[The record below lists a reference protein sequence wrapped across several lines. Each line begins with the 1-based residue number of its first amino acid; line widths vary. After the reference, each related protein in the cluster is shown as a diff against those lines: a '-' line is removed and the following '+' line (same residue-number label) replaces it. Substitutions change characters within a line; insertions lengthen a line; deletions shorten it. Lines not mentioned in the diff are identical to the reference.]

1 MTRAKESIVL
11 LLVVVIIFGAAACSK
26 GTSSNIPEAQNYL
39 KIGASLDATMNL
51 DPIKT
56 TYNWVFEIS
65 NALCNQLVQP
75 DPVTMELKP
84 YLIEDFPEVSSDS
97 KVFTFHLKKG
107 VKFHDGA
114 ELTSK
119 DVEFTFNRFFDP
131 NWGNLNMWM
140 ADFIRGAKDM
150 MEGKDSSLAGFK
162 VIDNYTFSIE
172 LEYPY
177 TAFVAVLA
185 VPPLAIM
192 PKDACEKAG
201 ERWGIDTIIG
211 TGQYKLKSF
220 NPGVELI
227 IERNNDYWGT
237 KAKLD
242 GVKWNHMTAETQ
254 LLEWEAGTID
264 ICGVDVAVVDGYVKK
279 YPNNV
284 VEQEYVGTHWLI
296 FNFDM
301 PPFNDVRVREAVG
314 LATNIETLC
323 KDYFGGHVR
332 QARGVI
338 PPGIVGYDP
347 SKPLRQ
353 YNPERAKQ
361 LLAEAGYPNGIDI
374 EATVRETALTWVEI
388 FQILQEQYKL
398 ANIRLTIDKVDS
410 AGSLEKRTTGHNQLY
425 MLSWYADFLD
435 PDNFLFTV
443 YHSSTAKFF
452 STGFRDS
459 YFDEQLTKGRTISLS
474 AKQKFYSDLESYLL
488 NEKIAAWPLY
498 TPTGYILRSDRVK
511 DVYVKK
517 DFLYTFEIGSLV
529 K

>member
-1 MTRAKESIVL
+1 MAKVVKITVL
-11 LLVVVIIFGAAACSK
+11 LLVAVMVFGFVSCSK
-26 GTSSNIPEAQNYL
+26 GTASKTPEGQNYL
-39 KIGASLDATMNL
+39 KIGALMDATMNL
-51 DPIKT
+51 DPITT
-56 TYNWVFEIS
+56 TYNWVFETS
-65 NALCNQLVQP
+65 NAIFNQLIQP

-84 YLIEDFPEVSSDS
+84 YLIENFPDVSADS
-97 KVFTFHLKKG
+97 TVFTFHLKKG

-131 NWGNLNMWM
+131 KWGNLNMWM
-140 ADFIRGAKDM
+140 ADFIVGAQDM
-150 MEGKDSSLAGFK
+150 MDGKASSLAGFK
-162 VIDNYTFSIE
+162 VIDNYTFSIQ
-172 LEYPY
+172 LEYPF
-177 TAFVAVLA
+177 TAFLAILA

-192 PKDACEKAG
+192 PKAACEKAG

-211 TGQYKLKSF
+211 TGQYKVKSF
-220 NPGVELI
+220 NPGIELI
-227 IERNNDYWGT
+227 VERNNDYWGT
-237 KAKLD
+237 KARLD
-242 GVKWNHMTAETQ
+242 GIQWNHMLAETQ

-264 ICGVDVAVVDGYVKK
+264 ICGVDLSLVDGYIQK

-296 FNFDM
+296 FNQDLK
-301 PPFNDVRVREAVG
+301 PFNDVRVREAVG
-314 LATNIETLC
+314 LATNVNALVQ
-323 KDYFGGHVR
+323 DYFNRHVR

-347 SKPLRQ
+347 TRPVRQ
-353 YNPERAKQ
+353 FNVERAKQ

-374 EATVRETALTWVEI
+374 EATVRETSLTWVEI

-398 ANIRLTIDKVDS
+398 ANIRLTIDRVDA
-410 AGSLEKRTTGHNQLY
+410 AGSLQKRTTGHNQLY

-443 YHSSTAKFF
+443 YHSSTATFF
-452 STGFRDS
+452 STGLRDK
-459 YFDEQLTKGRTISLS
+459 YFDDQLAKGRTLPLS
-474 AKQKFYSDLESYLL
+474 DKQKFYSELETYLL
-488 NEKIAAWPLY
+488 DEKVAGWPLY

-517 DFLYTFEIGSLV
+517 DFLYTFEVGYIV